1 MIMENNTVP
10 LVELQDVSARVKLG
24 NGEWLTTV
32 NSASML
38 LNQGETYAV
47 VGRSGSGKTSL
58 ISIIG
63 FLNKN
68 FTGKY
73 YYFGKSI
80 QKCSDATVSHMRAR
94 NIGFVF
100 QNYSLIKHLSIRENV
115 ELPLLYAGL
124 QQSKQKR
131 RKTIEEALC
140 DVGLQDKLN
149 EYPGR
154 LSGGEQQRVAIARA
168 LVTNPKLLICDEPTG
183 ALDSST
189 GEKVL
194 QVLHDRVQE
203 SGTTLLLVTHDMK
216 VARSCSHIFTME
228 GGVLYDHAA

>member
-1 MIMENNTVP
+1 MENNPVP

-73 YYFGKSI
+73 YYSGKSI
-80 QKCSDATVSHMRAR
+80 QKCSDSTVSHMRAR

-124 QQSKQKR
+124 PVSYTHLR
-131 RKTIEEALC
+131 AHETGR
-140 DVGLQDKLN
+140 N

-168 LVTNPKLLICDEPTG
+168 LVTNPELLICDEPTG

>member
-73 YYFGKSI
+73 YYSGKSI

-154 LSGGEQQRVAIARA
+154 LSGGEQQ
-168 LVTNPKLLICDEPTG
+168 LSLI
-183 ALDSST
+183 
-189 GEKVL
+189 
-194 QVLHDRVQE
+194 
-203 SGTTLLLVTHDMK
+203 
-216 VARSCSHIFTME
+216 HI
-228 GGVLYDHAA
+228 